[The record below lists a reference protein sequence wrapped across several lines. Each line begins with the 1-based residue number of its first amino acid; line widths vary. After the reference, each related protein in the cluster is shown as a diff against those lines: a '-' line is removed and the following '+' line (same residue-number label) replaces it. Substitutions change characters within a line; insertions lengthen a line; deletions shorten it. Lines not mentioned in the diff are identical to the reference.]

1 MGYGGK
7 AMKCPNCGASILDG
21 SSFCQSC
28 GLQVGTPQ
36 FTSSHL
42 RPQPTNDN
50 KVLWIVV
57 VVVIIVIVV
66 PIVLSAVLY
75 FMVLGF
81 GGTSTQT
88 PEAMYQKSTIAN
100 GQEITIVAITKTD
113 VPWDDVT
120 IQLSDGTNIAS
131 WTPTKAL
138 QSTTVGHNYS
148 TSTLTGLTVC
158 LWLTDVSGNGFV
170 SGTDYFTVFTYG
182 GATGFSPTTQ
192 YSAVLLYEPAGERC
206 GQPIAFTG

>member
-1 MGYGGK
+1 
-7 AMKCPNCGASILDG
+7 MKCPNCGVSILDG
-21 SSFCQSC
+21 SSFCQRC

-36 FTSSHL
+36 FTSSQL

-57 VVVIIVIVV
+57 IVVILVVVL

-113 VPWDDVT
+113 VPWDDVK
-120 IQLSDGTNIAS
+120 IQLSDGTNIGEWS
-131 WTPTKAL
+131 PTKAF
-138 QSTTVGHNYS
+138 QSTTTPHNYS
-148 TSTLTGLTVC
+148 AAALGTLTVC
-158 LWLTDVSGNGFV
+158 LVLTDVSGNGFV
-170 SGTDYFTVFTYG
+170 SGTDYFQIFTYS
-182 GATGFSPTTQ
+182 GATGFASGTQ
-192 YSAVLLYEPAGERC
+192 YSAVLLYQPTGELC
-206 GQPIAFTG
+206 GQPMTFTG